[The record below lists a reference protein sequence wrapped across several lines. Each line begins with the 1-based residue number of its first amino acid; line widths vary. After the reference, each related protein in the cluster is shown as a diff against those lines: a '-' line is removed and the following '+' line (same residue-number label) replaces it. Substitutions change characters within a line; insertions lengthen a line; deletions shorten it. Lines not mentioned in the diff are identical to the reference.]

1 MRAPVRIFLIDDD
14 ELIISML
21 SRALKSEGYDIRAL
35 TSARDVVSEVKS
47 WAPAVVLLDIRL
59 PERSGIDI
67 LEDIMKS
74 GVNTQVVMLTA
85 DDTAETAVKAMKLGA
100 VDYLT
105 KPFNIDE
112 VKIVIR
118 NFVERARLHQEVDYL
133 RKVNSEIFDRELI
146 GESSSIKT
154 VKAEI
159 TKMANARV
167 SSILIT
173 GESGTG
179 KEIVARY
186 FHRLVSG
193 DNASRR
199 VPFLGVNC
207 AALPEHLLESE
218 LFGFEKGSFTDARTD
233 KKGVFELAS
242 GGTILLDEIGEMN
255 PSLQTKLLRIL
266 EERTV
271 RHIGGKDDIPVDV
284 TVITTTNRNLAEAV
298 ESGAFRMDLFFRLST
313 FYLHVPPLR
322 ERKDDIPLLARHFL
336 TSLATR
342 YNKKTVKNFS
352 PEAEGFMASYAWPGN
367 IRELRNLVERL
378 VVLESAELIL
388 PQHLPDWLTGRT
400 VAAPQQMNSGFVL
413 PEAGISLD
421 DVEKNLIEQ
430 ALERENH
437 NKARAAKLLRI
448 SYDTLRYQVKKL
460 GLE

>member
-21 SRALKSEGYDIRAL
+21 SRALKSEGYDIRAV
-35 TSARDVVSEVKS
+35 TSARDVVSEIKS
-47 WAPAVVLLDIRL
+47 WAPAVILLDIRL
-59 PERSGIDI
+59 PDRSGIEI
-67 LEDIMKS
+67 LEDITKS
-74 GVNTQVVMLTA
+74 GVITQVVMLTA

-146 GESSSIKT
+146 GDSAAIKT
-154 VKAEI
+154 VKSEI
-159 TKMANARV
+159 AKMANARV

-193 DNASRR
+193 DNVSRR

-207 AALPEHLLESE
+207 AALPEQLLESE

-255 PSLQTKLLRIL
+255 PNLQTKLLRIL

-284 TVITTTNRNLAEAV
+284 TVITTTNRNLAAAV

-322 ERKDDIPLLARHFL
+322 ERKEDIPLLARHFL

-352 PEAEGFMASYAWPGN
+352 PEAEGLMMSYAWPGN

-378 VVLESAELIL
+378 VVLESAEHIL
-388 PQHLPDWLTGRT
+388 PQHLPDWLTGRS
-400 VAAPQQMNSGFVL
+400 AAAHQQTNSGFVL

-421 DVEKNLIEQ
+421 DVEKNLIKQ
-430 ALERENH
+430 ALDRENH
-437 NKARAAKLLRI
+437 NKARAAKLLGI

>member
-1 MRAPVRIFLIDDD
+1 
-14 ELIISML
+14 
-21 SRALKSEGYDIRAL
+21 
-35 TSARDVVSEVKS
+35 
-47 WAPAVVLLDIRL
+47 
-59 PERSGIDI
+59 
-67 LEDIMKS
+67 
-74 GVNTQVVMLTA
+74 
-85 DDTAETAVKAMKLGA
+85 
-100 VDYLT
+100 
-105 KPFNIDE
+105 
-112 VKIVIR
+112 
-118 NFVERARLHQEVDYL
+118 
-133 RKVNSEIFDRELI
+133 
-146 GESSSIKT
+146 
-154 VKAEI
+154 
-159 TKMANARV
+159 
-167 SSILIT
+167 
-173 GESGTG
+173 
-179 KEIVARY
+179 
-186 FHRLVSG
+186 
-193 DNASRR
+193 

-207 AALPEHLLESE
+207 AALPEQLLESE
-218 LFGFEKGSFTDARTD
+218 LFGFEKGSFTDARND

-271 RHIGGKDDIPVDV
+271 RHIGGKEDIPVDV

-322 ERKDDIPLLARHFL
+322 ERQEDIPLLARHFL

-352 PEAEGFMASYAWPGN
+352 PEAEGLMMSYAWPGN

-388 PQHLPDWLTGRT
+388 PQHLPDWLTGRS
-400 VAAPQQMNSGFVL
+400 VAAPQQTNSGFVL

-421 DVEKNLIEQ
+421 DVEKNLIKQ
-430 ALERENH
+430 ALDRENH

>member
-1 MRAPVRIFLIDDD
+1 MRAPARILLIDDD

-47 WAPAVVLLDIRL
+47 WAPAVILLDIRL

-74 GVNTQVVMLTA
+74 GVITQVVMLTA

-146 GESSSIKT
+146 GESASIKT
-154 VKAEI
+154 VKSEI
-159 TKMANARV
+159 AKMANARV

-207 AALPEHLLESE
+207 AALPEQLLESE
-218 LFGFEKGSFTDARTD
+218 LFGFEKGSFTDARAD

-271 RHIGGKDDIPVDV
+271 RHIGGKEDIPVDV

-322 ERKDDIPLLARHFL
+322 ERKEDIPLLARHFL

-342 YNKKTVKNFS
+342 
-352 PEAEGFMASYAWPGN
+352 
-367 IRELRNLVERL
+367 
-378 VVLESAELIL
+378 
-388 PQHLPDWLTGRT
+388 
-400 VAAPQQMNSGFVL
+400 
-413 PEAGISLD
+413 
-421 DVEKNLIEQ
+421 
-430 ALERENH
+430 
-437 NKARAAKLLRI
+437 
-448 SYDTLRYQVKKL
+448 
-460 GLE
+460 

>member
-1 MRAPVRIFLIDDD
+1 MRAPARIFLIDDD

-21 SRALKSEGYDIRAL
+21 SRALKSEGYDIRAV

-47 WAPAVVLLDIRL
+47 WAPAVILLDIRL
-59 PERSGIDI
+59 PERSGIEI

-74 GVNTQVVMLTA
+74 GVITQVVMLTA

-146 GESSSIKT
+146 GESAAIKT
-154 VKAEI
+154 VKSEI
-159 TKMANARV
+159 AKMANARV

-193 DNASRR
+193 DNVSRR

-207 AALPEHLLESE
+207 AALPEQLLESE
-218 LFGFEKGSFTDARTD
+218 LFGFEKGSFTDARAD

-255 PSLQTKLLRIL
+255 PNLQTKLLRIL

-284 TVITTTNRNLAEAV
+284 TVITTTNRNLAAAV

-322 ERKDDIPLLARHFL
+322 ERKEDIPLLARHFL
-336 TSLATR
+336 SSLATR

-352 PEAEGFMASYAWPGN
+352 PEAEGLMMSYAWPGN

-388 PQHLPDWLTGRT
+388 PQHLPDWLTGRS
-400 VAAPQQMNSGFVL
+400 VAAPQQTSSGFVL
-413 PEAGISLD
+413 PDAGISLD
-421 DVEKNLIEQ
+421 EVEKNLIKQ
-430 ALERENH
+430 ALDRENH
-437 NKARAAKLLRI
+437 NKARAAKLLGI

>member
-1 MRAPVRIFLIDDD
+1 MRAPARIFLIDDD

-21 SRALKSEGYDIRAL
+21 SRALKSEGYDIRAV

-47 WAPAVVLLDIRL
+47 WAPAVILLDIRL
-59 PERSGIDI
+59 PERSGIEI

-74 GVNTQVVMLTA
+74 GVITQVVMLTA

-146 GESSSIKT
+146 GESAAIKT
-154 VKAEI
+154 VKSEI
-159 TKMANARV
+159 AKMANARV

-193 DNASRR
+193 DNVSRR

-207 AALPEHLLESE
+207 AALPEQLLESE
-218 LFGFEKGSFTDARTD
+218 LFGFEKGSFTDARAD

-255 PSLQTKLLRIL
+255 PNLQTKLLRIL

-284 TVITTTNRNLAEAV
+284 TVITTTNRNLAAAV

-322 ERKDDIPLLARHFL
+322 ERKEDIPLLARHFL

-352 PEAEGFMASYAWPGN
+352 PEAEGLMMSYAWPGN

-388 PQHLPDWLTGRT
+388 PQHLPDWLTGRS
-400 VAAPQQMNSGFVL
+400 VAAPQQTSSGFVL
-413 PEAGISLD
+413 PDAGISLD
-421 DVEKNLIEQ
+421 EVEKNLIKQ
-430 ALERENH
+430 ALDRENH
-437 NKARAAKLLRI
+437 NKARAAKLLGI